1 MTRCPCL
8 SGMPLSECCAPIID
22 GRATAPTAER
32 LMRSR
37 FTAFALGDA
46 DYLLKS
52 WHPTTRPRSLQLD
65 PDLRWYRLDI
75 IGRSKGGLLDT
86 EGTVEFVAHYR
97 SPAGTGEQREN
108 SRFLRDAGEWR
119 YLAAV
124 GPPGR

>member
-1 MTRCPCL
+1 
-8 SGMPLSECCAPIID
+8 
-22 GRATAPTAER
+22 
-32 LMRSR
+32 MRSR

-75 IGRSKGGLLDT
+75 IGRSKGALLDT

-97 SPAGTGEQREN
+97 SPAGSGEPM
-108 SRFLRDAGEWR
+108 L
-119 YLAAV
+119 LAK
-124 GPPGR
+124 PPRLPPAQKCPPLPHSTTTRSCESLCALVA

>member
-1 MTRCPCL
+1 
-8 SGMPLSECCAPIID
+8 MPLSACCAPIID

-86 EGTVEFVAHYR
+86 EGIVEFVAHYR
-97 SPAGTGEQREN
+97 SPAGIGEQREN